1 MLLSVQGGSEGL
13 AQITEFPDGYERE
26 SHTMKGVASAK
37 APGWQGHGQP
47 GHCSRGSGREVS
59 LDRK

>member
-37 APGWQGHGQP
+37 APGPAQLDQGEEG
-47 GHCSRGSGREVS
+47 CVTMAVV
-59 LDRK
+59 KK